1 MKERSSTPLPSPCTL
16 SRRIALRRACFVN
29 VSPLEFGK
37 SNRPRPYGGSG
48 SGRAG
53 PAKWASKEARSS
65 FCTSLSHNLTWN
77 PPPFCL
83 VTASA
88 LLGQYRGEP
97 FPGATHTPA
106 SIARSRRTKCET
118 VQVLIG
124 SKSGIGSEILGILD
138 SKNASKPLIVNVF
151 GSFPLLLFSRNR
163 PISS

>member
-1 MKERSSTPLPSPCTL
+1 MTKGKPTWSPSYRRPRPVRQGRTGRERALRLRTRFARERVKERSSTPLPSPCTL

-37 SNRPRPYGGSG
+37 SNRPRPCGGSG

-106 SIARSRRTKCET
+106 SIARSRG
-118 VQVLIG
+118 Q
-124 SKSGIGSEILGILD
+124 
-138 SKNASKPLIVNVF
+138 NAKP
-151 GSFPLLLFSRNR
+151 SRF
-163 PISS
+163 